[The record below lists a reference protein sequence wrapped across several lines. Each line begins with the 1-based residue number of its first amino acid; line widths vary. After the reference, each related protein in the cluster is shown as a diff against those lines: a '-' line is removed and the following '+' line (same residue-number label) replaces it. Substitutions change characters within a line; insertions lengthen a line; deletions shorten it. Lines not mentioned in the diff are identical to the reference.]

1 MEFDLAHTDRPPD
14 DDAGG
19 SQAARPHAAGAS
31 PSSSSTVF
39 GSPLRVPAGGNHQKW
54 RWVIVDDPD
63 KKQVIADAY
72 RRTYAPYIEQQQRAV
87 ERAGNQGEKNAI
99 IDSSMHLADVLQD
112 VPVLAIPCALGS
124 PDDAG
129 SIGGAAQG
137 WWGSVIPS
145 IWSYCL
151 AARSR
156 GLGTAWTTLHLG
168 DEATVGRGARD
179 SGNRHAA
186 RLHPHRVPHR
196 RRLQARNS
204 QTGRAGDVLEHLE
217 RHRHDELTLSP
228 VSERSRWSSP
238 PPRSRPTRSA

>member
-1 MEFDLAHTDRPPD
+1 MDFDLAQTDRLLTTTRAVRKRLD
-14 DDAGG
+14 LT
-19 SQAARPHAAGAS
+19 RPV
-31 PSSSSTVF
+31 PRQLILDCVRISTQ
-39 GSPLRVPAGGNHQKW
+39 GPAGGNHQKW

-99 IDSSMHLADVLQD
+99 IDSSMHLANVLQD

-137 WWGSVIPS
+137 WWGSLIPS

-168 DEATVGRGARD
+168 DEATVAEALGIPATVTQLACFPTAF
-179 SGNRHAA
+179 H
-186 RLHPHRVPHR
+186 
-196 RRLQARNS
+196 
-204 QTGRAGDVLEHLE
+204 TGV
-217 RHRHDELTLSP
+217 
-228 VSERSRWSSP
+228 
-238 PPRSRPTRSA
+238 